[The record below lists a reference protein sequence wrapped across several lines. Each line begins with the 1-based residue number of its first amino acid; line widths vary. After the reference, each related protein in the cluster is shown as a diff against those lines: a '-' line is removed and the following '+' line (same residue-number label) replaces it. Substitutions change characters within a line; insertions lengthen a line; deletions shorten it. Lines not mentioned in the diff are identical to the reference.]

1 MKSSVL
7 YFGTEPPF
15 PVVLGRK
22 QYTINYD
29 VEEIDENGY
38 SHKWKSATLEP
49 NQWSYGFIVS
59 AIIRQ
64 AYPQDQMDA
73 INNNYLAVSMPD
85 NEFPKEKV
93 EEYIAEFREMC
104 QMRNEAKTIALELL
118 DYAKQHNL

>member
-1 MKSSVL
+1 M
-7 YFGTEPPF
+7 
-15 PVVLGRK
+15 VVERKLGRK

-85 NEFPKEKV
+85 NEFPKEKA

-104 QMRNEAKTIALELL
+104 QMRNEAKAIALELL